1 MKYILILAM
10 LCLTAC
16 ASTGV
21 EKTSG
26 TVGYPSEY
34 TRVISTGNTIDK
46 AKTNAFNT
54 AIEIVV
60 GSVVITNR
68 ESSNNQLI
76 RDDIIK
82 HSAGYVD
89 DYKIISEVKTSQGY
103 SLVVDVKVKS
113 SKIAERLLGTAS
125 TSGVIDG
132 KKIDDKF
139 KSYENNKITGFK
151 AIEPILDTYL
161 SNGYIIKQYP
171 TETLINS
178 NRDITFKVPFEVT
191 MNHKW
196 VEALMEALRIVQ
208 DGKHGSPDAITVKYK
223 GPNDWLGGSRT
234 YWFND
239 SLMVNSIGYK
249 LSFTVMIKATVT
261 DKNNRVIHEQCYDG
275 FKHRVN
281 TINRHSTARLLVGD
295 MLDEGYIEV
304 PVKHGSKLSKELQ
317 TMSRVTLS
325 LVPYDTCK

>member
-1 MKYILILAM
+1 MKYILIIAM

-34 TRVISTGNTIDK
+34 TRVIGTGDTIDK

-60 GSVVITNR
+60 GSVVLTTK
-68 ESSNNQLI
+68 ESINNQLI

-89 DYKIISEVKTSQGY
+89 DYKIISEVKTGQGY

-113 SKIAERLLGTAS
+113 SKIAERLLGTTS

-139 KSYENNKITGFK
+139 KTYENNKVSGFK
-151 AIEPILDTYL
+151 AIEPVLDTYL
-161 SNGYIIKQYP
+161 SNGYIMKQYP
-171 TETLINS
+171 TETFVDSKRN
-178 NRDITFKVPFEVT
+178 ITFKVPFEVT

-196 VEALMEALRIVQ
+196 VEAFMEALRIVQ
-208 DGKHGSPDAITVKYK
+208 DGKANSPDAITVKYK
-223 GPNDWLGGSRT
+223 GPNDWIGGSRT

-239 SLMVNSIGYK
+239 SYLVNSIGNK
-249 LSFTVMIKATVT
+249 ISFTVMIKATVT
-261 DKNNRVIHEQCYDG
+261 DKNNRAIYEQCYGG
-275 FKHRVN
+275 FKHRVD
-281 TINRHSTARLLVGD
+281 TINQYSTARELVGD
-295 MLDEGYIEV
+295 MLSEGFIEI
-304 PVKHGSKLSKELQ
+304 PVKYGSKLSKELQ
-317 TMSRVTLS
+317 NMSKVTLS
-325 LVPYDTCK
+325 LVPYDTCN